1 MFDEYEVVKAKRNLS
16 LEVPKGTR
24 GTVVMV
30 YNKNDY
36 EVEFF
41 DKQGNHISL
50 LTVNEVDIER

>member
-1 MFDEYEVVKAKRNLS
+1 

-41 DKQGNHISL
+41 DKQGNHILL